1 MLLNRVRKRV
11 SAEGGYE
18 EWEVE
23 NAFPERNDGR
33 DVPVWTWC
41 EPATAPFD
49 ERSRPRH
56 CPCSRLQSCA
66 FAPSQRAVGLLTP
79 GWAWCRRSERWRG

>member
-1 MLLNRVRKRV
+1 MLLNRLRKRV

-33 DVPVWTWC
+33 DVPVRTWC

-49 ERSRPRH
+49 ERSRPCH
-56 CPCSRLQSCA
+56 SPCPRLPSCT
-66 FAPSQRAVGLLTP
+66 FAPVAPCPRPANTGL
-79 GWAWCRRSERWRG
+79 GVVQVV